1 MRQTIFSP
9 IVDGENGRDGRK
21 MMDGGTRAREIKSI
35 SLLGFRLILHWKV
48 QFEFGRKL
56 VFGVKAIGEVNA
68 TNSTIG
74 VDLE

>member
-1 MRQTIFSP
+1 
-9 IVDGENGRDGRK
+9 
-21 MMDGGTRAREIKSI
+21 MDGGTRAREIKSI

-74 VDLE
+74 VDLNSESFDVVGSVGSPREI